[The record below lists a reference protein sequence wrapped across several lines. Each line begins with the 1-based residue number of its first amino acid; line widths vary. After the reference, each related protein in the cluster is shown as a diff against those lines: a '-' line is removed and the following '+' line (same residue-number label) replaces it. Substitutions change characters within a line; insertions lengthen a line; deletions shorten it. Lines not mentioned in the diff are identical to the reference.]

1 MRRLGVHTS
10 IAGGLHLSLERAHA
24 LGCTTLQ
31 IFSHNPRGWAVK
43 AIPEEAA
50 FRFKALRAEFDISPV
65 VIHTSYLINLA
76 SRDSMLLKKSLDL
89 LVTEMDRADTIGAD
103 YVILHTGSASG
114 DDERVARQEGGRC
127 TKWHCGQKTMERG
140 PSHREYRR

>member
-43 AIPEEAA
+43 AIPEE
-50 FRFKALRAEFDISPV
+50 DGCPV
-65 VIHTSYLINLA
+65 
-76 SRDSMLLKKSLDL
+76 
-89 LVTEMDRADTIGAD
+89 
-103 YVILHTGSASG
+103 
-114 DDERVARQEGGRC
+114 
-127 TKWHCGQKTMERG
+127 
-140 PSHREYRR
+140 